1 MKNTNRPRAIALYP
15 LLILCISLPL
25 NVWGQPQAP
34 QRDVNIYASLLSYT
48 LTNKDATFK
57 FATNSDNGKGVW
69 VYIDT
74 NGDSICNE
82 NDTKVFSDQNKTVGK
97 DWSSVTSTNLPG
109 GRYKWAIKV
118 KGNTTQ
124 TLKFNTSGSYFVSNN
139 STDHKVGT
147 TRIALHVQLIGMPMT
162 CVMISNL
169 QRGWW

>member
-1 MKNTNRPRAIALYP
+1 MKTRTHLRVIALYL
-15 LLILCISLPL
+15 LLILCISLPQSA
-25 NVWGQPQAP
+25 WGQPHTP

-74 NGDSICNE
+74 NGDSVCDE
-82 NDTKVFSDQNKTVGK
+82 NDTIVFSDQNKTVGK
-97 DWSSVTSTNLPG
+97 DWSYVTSTNLPG
-109 GRYKWAIKV
+109 GRYKYAIKV

-139 STDHKVGT
+139 NTDHIVGT
-147 TRIALHVQLIGMPMT
+147 TRTRPASAIY
-162 CVMISNL
+162 
-169 QRGWW
+169 